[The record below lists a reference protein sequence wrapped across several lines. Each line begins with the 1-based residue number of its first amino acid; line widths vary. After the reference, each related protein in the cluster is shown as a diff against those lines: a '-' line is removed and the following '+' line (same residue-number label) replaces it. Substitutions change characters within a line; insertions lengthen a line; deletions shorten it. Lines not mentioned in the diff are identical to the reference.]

1 MKEKLY
7 QFIHELLNDKIDYL
21 QKLINDLRSSNNDT
35 KSSMGDKY
43 ETSRE
48 MIQQEI
54 MHIQKQLN
62 EVIIQKE
69 QFLKIK
75 YIESD
80 SVIIGSYVKTS
91 MGNFYIVCSLGEIDF
106 HDEKVFVISSQTQLA
121 KKILGKKK
129 GDIFEM
135 NNQKFT
141 IEEVI

>member
-54 MHIQKQLN
+54 VHIQKQLN
-62 EVIIQKE
+62 EVITQKE
-69 QFLKIK
+69 QFSKIK
-75 YIESD
+75 YIEND
-80 SVIIGSYVKTS
+80 SIIIGCYVKTS
-91 MGNFYIVCSLGEIDF
+91 MGNFYIACSLGEIEF
-106 HDEKVFVISSQTQLA
+106 HDEKIFVISSQTPLA
-121 KKILGKKK
+121 KTILGKKK

-141 IEEVI
+141 IEKVI

>member
-106 HDEKVFVISSQTQLA
+106 HDEKIFVISSQTPLA
-121 KKILGKKK
+121 KTILGKKK

-135 NNQKFT
+135 NNQKIT

>member
-7 QFIHELLNDKIDYL
+7 QYIHELLNDKINYL

-54 MHIQKQLN
+54 VNIQKQLN
-62 EVIIQKE
+62 EVILQKE
-69 QFLKIK
+69 QFSKIK
-75 YIESD
+75 YLEKD

-91 MGNFYIVCSLGEIDF
+91 MGNFYVACSLGEIDF
-106 HDEKVFVISSQTQLA
+106 NGEKIFVISSQTPLVQT
-121 KKILGKKK
+121 ILGNKK

-141 IEEVI
+141 IVEVI

>member
-75 YIESD
+75 FIESD

-106 HDEKVFVISSQTQLA
+106 HDEKIFVISSQTPLA
-121 KKILGKKK
+121 KTILGKKK

-135 NNQKFT
+135 NNQKIT

>member
-75 YIESD
+75 YIESE

-135 NNQKFT
+135 NNQKIT
-141 IEEVI
+141 IDEVI